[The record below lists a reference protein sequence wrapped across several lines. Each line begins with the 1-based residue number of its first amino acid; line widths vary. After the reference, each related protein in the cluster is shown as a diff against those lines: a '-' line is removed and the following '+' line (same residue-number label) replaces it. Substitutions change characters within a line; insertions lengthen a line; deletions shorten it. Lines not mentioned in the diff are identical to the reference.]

1 MNPQVASSNHRDGE
15 LNCFPRGPRP
25 TRHPAVVGALEYL
38 GSGRVTRNGYL
49 KPLKQNVVDVFVTK
63 GTLTRALDLASRLY
77 LALEERGHRV
87 VLAPRD
93 AHLYGT
99 SLDPSGRDGASG
111 IWDGESWSPRRP
123 TVVYIGTVAI
133 GLTLYEWSEEV
144 EVRYQNGEYHRVTTK
159 SVVPGRRTLPDP
171 LTWTTQRHLP
181 SGHLG
186 LRAYSADHRSTWKME
201 WREEKERELKGML
214 DAIVR
219 ELERAAVVVARLIE
233 EGEQRAQEERRRW
246 EAADRERRRQE
257 EERRRV
263 QAHKDSREQ
272 LLAIVDGWVLASN
285 IESFFQ
291 NALRGVDGLEVE
303 AKEILVSRLERARR
317 MFGGTDALRHFEH
330 WKSPE
335 ER

>member
-1 MNPQVASSNHRDGE
+1 
-15 LNCFPRGPRP
+15 
-25 TRHPAVVGALEYL
+25 
-38 GSGRVTRNGYL
+38 
-49 KPLKQNVVDVFVTK
+49 
-63 GTLTRALDLASRLY
+63 
-77 LALEERGHRV
+77 
-87 VLAPRD
+87 
-93 AHLYGT
+93 
-99 SLDPSGRDGASG
+99 
-111 IWDGESWSPRRP
+111 
-123 TVVYIGTVAI
+123 
-133 GLTLYEWSEEV
+133 
-144 EVRYQNGEYHRVTTK
+144 
-159 SVVPGRRTLPDP
+159 
-171 LTWTTQRHLP
+171 
-181 SGHLG
+181 
-186 LRAYSADHRSTWKME
+186 ME

-291 NALRGVDGLEVE
+291 NALRGVDGLEAE
-303 AKEILVSRLERARR
+303 AKEILVARLERARR